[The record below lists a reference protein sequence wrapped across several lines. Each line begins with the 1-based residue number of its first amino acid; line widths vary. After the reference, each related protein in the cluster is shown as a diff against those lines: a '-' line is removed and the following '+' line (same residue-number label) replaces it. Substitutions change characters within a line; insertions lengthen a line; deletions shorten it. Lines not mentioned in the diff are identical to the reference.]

1 MTKLETITAEDLQN
15 RTYEPTHF
23 LVDELIPEGLH
34 ILAGAPK
41 IGKSWL
47 ALWLCLCVSQGQPLW
62 NFATTQGEA
71 LYLSLED
78 SFQRIQTR
86 LFDLTEDAP
95 PTLHFAI
102 MADTLKHGLE
112 QQIEQFLTEH
122 PDTKL
127 VVIDTLQRVRGT
139 GSDSNLYANDYQAIG
154 LLKKLADKR
163 HIAII
168 LIHHLRKLHDD
179 DPMNM
184 ISGSTGLSGAADS
197 TFVLQKH
204 SRLANI
210 ASLHCTGR
218 DIPDRTLKLEFGEE
232 DHIWKLL
239 EDSKPC
245 GGASKIS
252 TLQIEN
258 LLSELLQK
266 EPEISAPAKALLE
279 KIDPAGIESWTPNSF
294 SHQIRKSVD
303 TLRKNGIF
311 ASFRK
316 SNGERLICLKRV
328 DGADLPTVE
337 KKSTLSTLRVCR
349 APAPRREAR
358 VAAVCGFLPR
368 QRVCVRRGRKAHVA
382 STCGQRGKTQVR
394 NPEKPRRGG
403 KNPPVREE
411 PASHLASRRR
421 TGSLPNASNRAEAH
435 THFMRTEENMRKNKQ
450 FSIRIS
456 AQDLETIRQ
465 KAVQAHMS
473 QSDYVTACCLGKRI
487 VILDGLREVLRQQ
500 KAIGN
505 NLNQLTV
512 LANMG
517 KVQFANLDSA
527 AQEFSKINTALREL
541 QEGGAG
547 RSQSS
552 IS

>member
-15 RTYEPTHF
+15 RTYEPTPF

-62 NFATTQGEA
+62 NFAATQGEV

-78 SFQRIQTR
+78 SFRRIQTR

-102 MADTLKHGLE
+102 MADTLKHRLE
-112 QQIEQFLTEH
+112 QQIGQFLTEH

-139 GSDSNLYANDYQAIG
+139 GSDSNLYANDYQDIG
-154 LLKKLADKR
+154 ILKQLADKR
-163 HIAII
+163 HIAIL

-197 TFVLQKH
+197 TFVLQKN

-239 EDSKPC
+239 EDSKTC
-245 GGASKIS
+245 STTSKIS

-258 LLSELLQK
+258 LLSELLRADPTYLGSPSALSAK
-266 EPEISAPAKALLE
+266 IDSDGRLGITPKKVTRLVLESVETLRENGILVKIYRSNGKRLISLRSAESADLPAVG
-279 KIDPAGIESWTPNSF
+279 KIDPIDP
-294 SHQIRKSVD
+294 V
-303 TLRKNGIF
+303 
-311 ASFRK
+311 
-316 SNGERLICLKRV
+316 GEQ
-328 DGADLPTVE
+328 
-337 KKSTLSTLRVCR
+337 R
-349 APAPRREAR
+349 ACTAP
-358 VAAVCGFLPR
+358 
-368 QRVCVRRGRKAHVA
+368 
-382 STCGQRGKTQVR
+382 
-394 NPEKPRRGG
+394 
-403 KNPPVREE
+403 
-411 PASHLASRRR
+411 
-421 TGSLPNASNRAEAH
+421 
-435 THFMRTEENMRKNKQ
+435 
-450 FSIRIS
+450 
-456 AQDLETIRQ
+456 
-465 KAVQAHMS
+465 
-473 QSDYVTACCLGKRI
+473 
-487 VILDGLREVLRQQ
+487 
-500 KAIGN
+500 
-505 NLNQLTV
+505 
-512 LANMG
+512 
-517 KVQFANLDSA
+517 
-527 AQEFSKINTALREL
+527 
-541 QEGGAG
+541 
-547 RSQSS
+547 
-552 IS
+552 

>member
-1 MTKLETITAEDLQN
+1 MTKLETINAEDLQN
-15 RTYEPTHF
+15 RTYEPTPF

-47 ALWLCLCVSQGQPLW
+47 ALWLCLCISQGQPLW
-62 NFATTQGEA
+62 NFATTQGEV

-112 QQIEQFLTEH
+112 QQIEQFLMEH
-122 PDTKL
+122 STTKL

-139 GSDSNLYANDYQAIG
+139 GSDSNLYANDYQDIG
-154 LLKKLADKR
+154 LLKKLADKQ
-163 HIAII
+163 HIAIF

-197 TFVLQKH
+197 TFVLQKN

-232 DHIWKLL
+232 DHVWKLL
-239 EDSKPC
+239 EDSKTC
-245 GGASKIS
+245 SGASKIS
-252 TLQIEN
+252 TLQ
-258 LLSELLQK
+258 LVHLFSELLRAD
-266 EPEISAPAKALLE
+266 PTYLGSPSALSA
-279 KIDPAGIESWTPNSF
+279 KIDPVGSEGWTPNSF

-303 TLRKNGIF
+303 TLRQNGIF
-311 ASFRK
+311 VSFRK

-337 KKSTLSTLRVCR
+337 KIDPFDPVGVSSTRS
-349 APAPRREAR
+349 AP
-358 VAAVCGFLPR
+358 
-368 QRVCVRRGRKAHVA
+368 
-382 STCGQRGKTQVR
+382 
-394 NPEKPRRGG
+394 
-403 KNPPVREE
+403 
-411 PASHLASRRR
+411 
-421 TGSLPNASNRAEAH
+421 
-435 THFMRTEENMRKNKQ
+435 
-450 FSIRIS
+450 
-456 AQDLETIRQ
+456 
-465 KAVQAHMS
+465 
-473 QSDYVTACCLGKRI
+473 
-487 VILDGLREVLRQQ
+487 
-500 KAIGN
+500 
-505 NLNQLTV
+505 
-512 LANMG
+512 
-517 KVQFANLDSA
+517 
-527 AQEFSKINTALREL
+527 
-541 QEGGAG
+541 
-547 RSQSS
+547 
-552 IS
+552 

>member
-1 MTKLETITAEDLQN
+1 MTKLETINAEDLQN
-15 RTYEPTHF
+15 RTYEPTPF

-62 NFATTQGEA
+62 NFAVTQGEV

-78 SFQRIQTR
+78 SYRRIQSR

-95 PTLHFAI
+95 STLHFAI

-139 GSDSNLYANDYQAIG
+139 GSDSNLYANDYQEIG

-163 HIAII
+163 HIAIL

-197 TFVLQKH
+197 TFVLQKN

-218 DIPDRTLKLEFGEE
+218 DIADRTLKLEFGEE
-232 DHIWKLL
+232 DHVWKLL
-239 EDSKPC
+239 EDSKTC
-245 GGASKIS
+245 SGASKIS
-252 TLQIEN
+252 TLQ
-258 LLSELLQK
+258 LVHLFSELLRAD
-266 EPEISAPAKALLE
+266 PTYLGSPSALSA
-279 KIDPAGIESWTPNSF
+279 KIDPVGSEGWTPNSF

-303 TLRKNGIF
+303 TLRQNGIF
-311 ASFRK
+311 VSFRK

-337 KKSTLSTLRVCR
+337 KIDPFDPVGVSSTRS
-349 APAPRREAR
+349 AP
-358 VAAVCGFLPR
+358 
-368 QRVCVRRGRKAHVA
+368 
-382 STCGQRGKTQVR
+382 
-394 NPEKPRRGG
+394 
-403 KNPPVREE
+403 
-411 PASHLASRRR
+411 
-421 TGSLPNASNRAEAH
+421 
-435 THFMRTEENMRKNKQ
+435 
-450 FSIRIS
+450 
-456 AQDLETIRQ
+456 
-465 KAVQAHMS
+465 
-473 QSDYVTACCLGKRI
+473 
-487 VILDGLREVLRQQ
+487 
-500 KAIGN
+500 
-505 NLNQLTV
+505 
-512 LANMG
+512 
-517 KVQFANLDSA
+517 
-527 AQEFSKINTALREL
+527 
-541 QEGGAG
+541 
-547 RSQSS
+547 
-552 IS
+552 

>member
-1 MTKLETITAEDLQN
+1 MIHYLFSKVNPYVTISVQEIENKNCSNNIEGGDSMNKLHTITAEDLQN

-47 ALWLCLCVSQGQPLW
+47 ALWLCLCVSQGQALW

-112 QQIEQFLTEH
+112 QQIEQFLMEH
-122 PDTKL
+122 PTTKL

-139 GSDSNLYANDYQAIG
+139 GSDSNLYANDYQDIG
-154 LLKKLADKR
+154 LLKKLADNQ
-163 HIAII
+163 HIAIL

-239 EDSKPC
+239 EDSKTC
-245 GGASKIS
+245 SGASKIS
-252 TLQIEN
+252 TLQ
-258 LLSELLQK
+258 LVHLFSELLRADSTYLGSPSALSAK
-266 EPEISAPAKALLE
+266 IDPDGSLGITPKKVTRLVRESVAALREKGILADTYRSNGKRWISLKRADRADFPPVK
-279 KIDPAGIESWTPNSF
+279 KIGTIDPAG
-294 SHQIRKSVD
+294 V
-303 TLRKNGIF
+303 
-311 ASFRK
+311 
-316 SNGERLICLKRV
+316 SN
-328 DGADLPTVE
+328 
-337 KKSTLSTLRVCR
+337 
-349 APAPRREAR
+349 AR
-358 VAAVCGFLPR
+358 
-368 QRVCVRRGRKAHVA
+368 
-382 STCGQRGKTQVR
+382 
-394 NPEKPRRGG
+394 
-403 KNPPVREE
+403 
-411 PASHLASRRR
+411 
-421 TGSLPNASNRAEAH
+421 
-435 THFMRTEENMRKNKQ
+435 
-450 FSIRIS
+450 S
-456 AQDLETIRQ
+456 AT
-465 KAVQAHMS
+465 
-473 QSDYVTACCLGKRI
+473 
-487 VILDGLREVLRQQ
+487 
-500 KAIGN
+500 
-505 NLNQLTV
+505 
-512 LANMG
+512 
-517 KVQFANLDSA
+517 
-527 AQEFSKINTALREL
+527 
-541 QEGGAG
+541 
-547 RSQSS
+547 
-552 IS
+552 